1 MKKLF
6 KWVFRL
12 LLLLVA
18 LVVLL
23 VLFRN
28 SIAKAAAER
37 HIRSET
43 GMEVTIGRVTIGL
56 KSPTITIQNFV
67 LMNTADFGGS
77 RFLDVPELHV
87 EYDLASLFSRRV
99 YLKLLR
105 FNLGEVHVVQNKNG
119 KTNLQALGDRKKQRK
134 QTETSPESKA
144 GFQGIDTLNLSIGR
158 FKYTSYKTPTNN
170 QEIWVG
176 VRNEIV
182 NNVKSAKD
190 LEPLIARIA
199 LQKGVPIIADIYYK
213 QGSPLLDAQSGPAAG
228 EVQKKLDGPP
238 QPLKNGNN

>member
-18 LVVLL
+18 LVALL

-28 SIAKAAAER
+28 SIMKAAAER
-37 HIRSET
+37 HIRSAT
-43 GMEVTIGRVTIGL
+43 GMDVTIGRVTIGL

-67 LMNTADFGGS
+67 LMNTAEFGGS
-77 RFLDVPELHV
+77 RFLDVPEFHV
-87 EYDLASLFSRRV
+87 EYDLASLLSRRV
-99 YLKLLR
+99 HLKLLR

-119 KTNLQALGDRKKQRK
+119 KTNLQALGDRTKQRK
-134 QTETSPESKA
+134 PTKTSSESRTR
-144 GFQGIDTLNLSIGR
+144 FEGIDALNLSIGR

-176 VRNEIV
+176 VKNETV
-182 NNVKSAKD
+182 NNVKSAKE

-199 LQKGVPIIADIYYK
+199 LQRGVPIIADIYYK
-213 QGSPLLDAQSGPAAG
+213 QGAPLLDEASGPAAG
-228 EVQKKLDGPP
+228 EIQKKLDGPA
-238 QPLKNGNN
+238 QPLKNENN